1 MSRTV
6 VFVIVAVVAVCVL
19 AVAAALIWRAWKR
32 WRRVQRLN
40 KRDDDQVR
48 YAFII
53 NPSKPQAARSRLH
66 IEEFCKDHNI
76 TDIEFI
82 ETTLERDGRVCALEA
97 LEHGADVLVA
107 VGGDGTVRTVASAVS
122 GTGHTLAIIPIGT
135 GNLFARNMGIPVDDI
150 NAALAIA
157 TSHGSRMVDMGRMA
171 LLDKP
176 GEDHAHAF
184 LIIAGIGFDADMIS
198 DTSPE
203 LKKSIS
209 WLAYFSG
216 GMKHLFAPKYRG
228 AITITSADG
237 SSHTVGD
244 VHFRTFMAGNC
255 GQIPVF
261 SLMPDASFDDGLLDF
276 EIIDT
281 SGGILGWMNL
291 FGDVMHQTITGKAQ
305 QSPLSTNSTM
315 DQIQGVKAEIK
326 LENPALAQVDGDMLG
341 STSHIRFSVE
351 PKSLRVRVPAKEEI
365 EQYQ

>member
-6 VFVIVAVVAVCVL
+6 LVIVIAVVAVCVL
-19 AVAAALIWRAWKR
+19 AVAAALARRAWWR

-40 KRDDDQVR
+40 QRDDDQVR

-53 NPSKPQAARSRLH
+53 NPSKPQAARARLH
-66 IEEFCKDHNI
+66 IEEFCKDHDI
-76 TDIEFI
+76 AEIEFI
-82 ETTLERDGRVCALEA
+82 ETTLQRDGRVCALEA
-97 LEHGADVLVA
+97 LEHGANVLVA
-107 VGGDGTVRTVASAVS
+107 VGGDGTVRTVASAIS
-122 GTGHTLAIIPIGT
+122 GTGHTLGIIPIGT

-157 TSHGSRMVDMGRMA
+157 TSHGERMVDMGRMA
-171 LLDKP
+171 LLDRP
-176 GEDHAHAF
+176 DDDHAHAF
-184 LIIAGIGFDADMIS
+184 LIIAGIGFDADMIN
-198 DTSPE
+198 DTDPE

-228 AITITSADG
+228 AVTITSTDG
-237 SSHTVGD
+237 SSHTVGEL
-244 VHFRTFMAGNC
+244 HFRTFMAGNC

-291 FGDVMHQTITGKAQ
+291 FGDVMHQTITGRAQ

-315 DQIQGVKAEIK
+315 DQIQGIKAEIQ
-326 LENPALAQVDGDMLG
+326 LEKPALAQVDGDMLG

-351 PKSLRVRVPAKEEI
+351 PKSLRVRVPAKAEL
-365 EQYQ
+365 EQI